1 MTPLSQLSQRSS
13 GALPRCGI
21 DAAALPAFITAA
33 VNSHRDNAF
42 HNSWHGAFPFA
53 PFVRPP
59 PRLAPDAAPCL
70 PVTDVLH
77 AASVLLATAP
87 AALASRLPAEDV
99 FALLCAALCHDLD
112 HPGLSNGF
120 CRASGHPL
128 AEQHGTVSV
137 LEKHHA
143 SMAVTLLES
152 QAGQA
157 VLAPCSPAVRAR
169 ILDLVQRLI
178 LATDIEQ
185 NASYCA
191 AFGDAVAADDPTCA
205 WADDVTKRE
214 AFLSMVLKVA
224 DISNVA
230 KPWPLALR
238 WAELLKVEHLL
249 LAERERQ
256 ASLPPTAFLS
266 APMAGMC
273 KGFIIG
279 LAGPMIRSLGAA
291 LPWIATVAV
300 PLMEANV
307 EHWTGEAEG
316 LCPPERPSITG
327 TPLEC
332 VAALQQVSVA

>member
-1 MTPLSQLSQRSS
+1 VLLAS
-13 GALPRCGI
+13 
-21 DAAALPAFITAA
+21 
-33 VNSHRDNAF
+33 
-42 HNSWHGAFPFA
+42 
-53 PFVRPP
+53 
-59 PRLAPDAAPCL
+59 APDAL
-70 PVTDVLH
+70 T
-77 AASVLLATAP
+77 
-87 AALASRLPAEDV
+87 SRLPPEEV
-99 FALLCAALCHDLD
+99 FSLLCAALCHDLD

-128 AEQHGTVSV
+128 AEQHGTLSV

-143 SMAVTLLES
+143 SAAASLLHS
-152 QAGQA
+152 PAGQA
-157 VLAPCSPAVRAR
+157 VLAPCAPAVRDR
-169 ILDLVQRLI
+169 ILDLVPRLI

-191 AFGDAVAADDPTCA
+191 AFAGAVAADDPTFA
-205 WADDVTKRE
+205 WADDLAKRE

-266 APMAGMC
+266 APMAAMC
-273 KGFIIG
+273 KGFILG

-291 LPWIATVAV
+291 LPWVSKVAV
-300 PLMEANV
+300 PTMEANV
-307 EHWTGEAEG
+307 EHWTTEAEG
-316 LCPPERPSITG
+316 VGPPERPSITG

-332 VAALQQVSVA
+332 VAALHQVSVA